1 MLKFKRSKMIE
12 LDRPRLPN
20 LKVSPV
26 WLFSHPIGY
35 QYRHDYYDVIFSYS
49 YLVHLFA
56 VVAYFS
62 FPFAGCGMI
71 KVVVVVVLCH
81 GSSSGYFT
89 FTK

>member
-20 LKVSPV
+20 LKVSLV

-35 QYRHDYYDVIFSYS
+35 QYRHDVIFSYS

-71 KVVVVVVLCH
+71 KVAVVLVLCH
-81 GSSSGYFT
+81 LDGSSSGYFT